1 MKVLAVGAAG
11 DAAGMVVPE
20 LVKRG
25 ISVRGLVHS
34 EEKEAK
40 AMDAGA
46 AETVVADVSDLD
58 ALTEA
63 AQGVDGVFGIIPVF
77 QPNEADIGVN
87 IVRAAERVNAGKIVF
102 SSVYHPSLPLS
113 NHRNKQPAETALYES
128 DLDFTILQPAIF
140 MQQLA
145 ATVRAAKQNGT
156 VAQPYSADARM
167 AYVDYRDVAELAAEA
182 FVTDRCSYGTFELAA
197 PGMYSRHDLARL
209 IGDALGTS
217 VVAQAPEFDQW
228 ADSVHMPAGPLRDGL
243 KTMNAHYDRHGFH
256 GGNPLVLTALLGRDP
271 CTVPAYVAEQA
282 RA

>member
-58 ALTEA
+58 ALTKA

-113 NHRNKQPAETALYES
+113 NHAAKQPAEAAMYDSE
-128 DLDFTILQPAIF
+128 LDFTILQPAVF
-140 MQQLA
+140 MAQLRGLFA
-145 ATVRAAKQNGT
+145 SARESGT
-156 VAQPYSADARM
+156 IAQAWSAEQKV
-167 AYVDYRDVAELAAEA
+167 AYVDYREVAEIAARA
-182 FVTDRCSYGTFELAA
+182 FIEDYFSYGTFELSG
-197 PGMYSRHDLARL
+197 PGMFDRHEVARL
-209 IGDALGTS
+209 MSDSLGREVS
-217 VVAQAPEFDQW
+217 ARAPSFQSF
-228 ADSVHMPAGPLRDGL
+228 ADEAGIPPGPARDGL
-243 KTMNAHYDRHGFH
+243 EAMMGHYDEHGFH
-256 GGNPLVLTALLGRDP
+256 GGNATVLEALLGRSP
-271 CTVPAYVAEQA
+271 TSVPAYIEELA
-282 RA
+282 RI